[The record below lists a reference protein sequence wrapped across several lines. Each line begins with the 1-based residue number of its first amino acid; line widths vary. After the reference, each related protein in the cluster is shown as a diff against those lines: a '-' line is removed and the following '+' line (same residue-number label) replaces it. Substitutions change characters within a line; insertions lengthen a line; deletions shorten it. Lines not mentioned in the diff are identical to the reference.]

1 MQEQS
6 TKRKWW
12 VLAAVSLMFFFVTG
26 STFSSLGIVL
36 FTMAGEL
43 HWSMAEAGASFSVL
57 GIACCLASPLPAPLM
72 RRIGS
77 RLTLFAAGLTLAC
90 GFGLAYGA
98 QNLWVFYAAMALLGI
113 GFTLGANI
121 PGVFL
126 LAGWFPQRAARM
138 IGIYLMFGAFGGV
151 VAPPLV
157 QTLVAAGGG
166 WRVHWLVMLALA
178 AGLAVFCLIAVRDAD
193 SAAPS
198 RSGDLPPDASS
209 EPHRWVYRQAL
220 ATPQFLILALAMIVT
235 QTTVTTLHS
244 AAVPHLTRLGATAEF
259 AALML
264 SLQALLATLAKGL
277 AGSLAERF
285 DPRVALVGG
294 LIVHAVG
301 LFLLGNAKTHMLG
314 YLFAL
319 TFGLGWGSVYLA
331 VTVLMLRYFGREC
344 GTTLMSTVWLLTGFA
359 AAGPALAGLLAD
371 RFGTFAP
378 VFDACGVLLVPVALA
393 ALMMGAPRLRP
404 AATKTATAPAPA
416 A

>member
-1 MQEQS
+1 MQEQG
-6 TKRKWW
+6 TKRKWR
-12 VLAAVSLMFFFVTG
+12 VLAAVSLLFFFVSG

-36 FTMAGEL
+36 FAMAGEL

-57 GIACCLASPLPAPLM
+57 GLACCLTSPLPALLM

-77 RLTLFAAGLTLAC
+77 RMTLFAAGLTLAC
-90 GFGLAYGA
+90 GFGLACYSHT
-98 QNLWVFYAAMALLGI
+98 LWTFYAAMALLGA

-157 QTLVAAGGG
+157 QRLVAVNG
-166 WRVHWLVMLALA
+166 WRVHWLVMLACA
-178 AGLAVFCLIAVRDAD
+178 AGLAVFCLVAVLDAGSGATNRSD
-193 SAAPS
+193 NAPDV
-198 RSGDLPPDASS
+198 GSS
-209 EPHRWVYRQAL
+209 EPRGWAYRQAL

-244 AAVPHLTRLGATAEF
+244 AAVPHFTRLGLTAEF
-259 AALML
+259 TALML

-294 LIVHAVG
+294 LIVHAAG
-301 LFLLGNAKTHMLG
+301 LFLLGNAKTHTLG

-378 VFDACGVLLVPVALA
+378 VFDACAWLLVPIALA
-393 ALMMGAPRLRP
+393 AWLMGTPRLRP
-404 AATKTATAPAPA
+404 TAAKAATPAPA